1 MSAVCN
7 TLKSEISVCVYADQ
21 SALLHNSG
29 GPPISRLTWD
39 GLAPRSNTANRNTG
53 SINSTSAGSDVTGA
67 DTSSDV
73 ESKKGWLTVWATR
86 RWLSGIPSSEG
97 SDGEASE
104 RVEALA
110 ARLVE
115 EAILQ
120 NVSLI
125 SLEKPSKGLIL
136 TIDND
141 WLLWVLKAK
150 STSNVWMLSRS
161 AQLSRTGTRC
171 ADTPRPEGDP
181 DMFPGGQGPIWVYVK
196 EDGIRSLGQRLLQWG
211 FV

>member
-1 MSAVCN
+1 
-7 TLKSEISVCVYADQ
+7 
-21 SALLHNSG
+21 
-29 GPPISRLTWD
+29 LTWD
-39 GLAPRSNTANRNTG
+39 GLAPRRTTATRNTG
-53 SINSTSAGSDVTGA
+53 SGNSTTSARSDGTGA
-67 DTSSDV
+67 DTSTNV
-73 ESKKGWLTVWATR
+73 EPKKGWLTVWATR

-97 SDGEASE
+97 SDAEVSA

-125 SLEKPSKGLIL
+125 SLEKPTKGLIL

-141 WLLWVLKAK
+141 WLLWILKAK

-171 ADTPRPEGDP
+171 ADTPRPEDDP

-196 EDGIRSLGQRLLQWG
+196 EEGIRSLGQRLLKWG